1 MIQNELDKIDKKLK
15 TALSKMD
22 RATLAALIE
31 DDEQWRLF
39 IEKIGLND
47 FILSLD
53 KDLKKIFIQKARK
66 LSNLKYF
73 EDKIERVNQVMTRVV
88 NSNERTIVGYITANA
103 ENIRSKLYN
112 SVIGGNTSRA
122 TIEAILD
129 ASPLHSRSQVGAVI
143 NTAYSDIERLTT
155 KQIYEG
161 ENKRFIYT
169 GGVIPTSSPQCEWLI
184 NNQDPEGYTMEE
196 INSGINTP
204 FGVIDWFGRQPNY
217 NCIHTWEAL

>member
-1 MIQNELDKIDKKLK
+1 MIQNDLDKIDKRLK
-15 TALSKMD
+15 SALSKMD
-22 RATLAALIE
+22 RTTLAALIE

-39 IEKIGLND
+39 IEKIGLGE
-47 FILSLD
+47 FITSLD
-53 KDLKKIFIQKARK
+53 KDLKKIFVQKARK

-73 EDKIERVNQVMTRVV
+73 EDKIERVSQVMERVI

-103 ENIRSKLYN
+103 ENIKRQLYN
-112 SVIGGNTSRA
+112 SVVGGNTSRA

-129 ASPLHSRSQVGAVI
+129 ASPLHTRAQVGAVI

-161 ENKRFIYT
+161 EDRRFIYT
-169 GGVIPTSSPQCEWLI
+169 GGVIPTSSPQCEWLM
-184 NNQDPEGYTMEE
+184 NNQNPEGYTMQE
-196 INSGINTP
+196 INRGISTP
-204 FGVIDWFGRQPNY
+204 YGIIDWFGRQPNY